1 MAENIALTVTE
12 LFELTHYVRAL
23 EQLRELQRM
32 GIRAHRRADGTVCVL
47 RAWLAEPGQM
57 GAQSGPK
64 LRPVRGLNNGAPA

>member
-23 EQLRELQRM
+23 EELREPQRM

-47 RAWLAEPGQM
+47 RAWPADPDPSA
-57 GAQSGPK
+57 GAGRENTQIKMKEG
-64 LRPVRGLNNGAPA
+64 